1 MCSVFLPCP
10 IAFLMFWRQTLSNMK
25 CLMLAICP
33 PHLIPINKITLPA
46 LSAHIYEATFEIEH
60 NGTPIA
66 FYSVCVL
73 THVCVRVCVCVLHS
87 DSLKTGFRRNR
98 PEIEQT
104 SWTAN
109 AHIFLLWNP
118 PLHWLA
124 TVPNGACLVRKHLK
138 EETEWKILKP
148 TTGWIGT
155 VIRD

>member
-46 LSAHIYEATFEIEH
+46 LSAHIWSHIWNRAQWH
-60 NGTPIA
+60 S
-66 FYSVCVL
+66 YSFLQCVCA
-73 THVCVRVCVCVLHS
+73 HARVCACVCVCVLHS